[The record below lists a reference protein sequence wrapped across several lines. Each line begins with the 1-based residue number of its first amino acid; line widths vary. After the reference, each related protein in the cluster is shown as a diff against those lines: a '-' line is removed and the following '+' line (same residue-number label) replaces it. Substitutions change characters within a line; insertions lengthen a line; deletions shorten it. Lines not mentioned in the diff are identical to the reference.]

1 MCLTQK
7 EIKILCKSKNL
18 HRSTHKKSEYS
29 FHPIYL
35 FIMKI
40 INTDCHMVQKS
51 VPKMYKV

>member
-51 VPKMYKV
+51 VPKIYKV